1 METSGQRGVHVPP
14 GEGESL
20 WVVDDT
26 YTFKDVIENTG
37 GALLLFEASSPP
49 QGGPPPH
56 VHHQEDEAYYVLEG
70 AIEVLMTHA
79 RGAREVVRRGR
90 PGGAGGREPA
100 GTGGDREVARRS
112 AQVRAG
118 DTSAF

>member
-56 VHHQEDEAYYVLEG
+56 VHHQEDGSLLRPG
-70 AIEVLMTHA
+70 RGH
-79 RGAREVVRRGR
+79 RGADDPRPRGS
-90 PGGAGGREPA
+90 
-100 GTGGDREVARRS
+100 RS
-112 AQVRAG
+112 SSER
-118 DTSAF
+118 